1 MKEIFDSYTK
11 LLYSCFL
18 YDINIFSQAW
28 LYIPLLIPAFFY
40 FVFMWFKWS
49 FLFLPIWMP
58 IYLSIKGLT
67 GLFSIKVR
75 DSSKNKIDE
84 KRN

>member
-1 MKEIFDSYTK
+1 MKEIAEQYAK
-11 LLYSCFL
+11 FL
-18 YDINIFSQAW
+18 FEYFQYDVSIFSNGW
-28 LYIPLLIPAFFY
+28 MYYLLLIPAFFY

-58 IYLSIKGLT
+58 IYLSIKGLR
-67 GLFSIKVR
+67 GLFSIKIR
-75 DSSKNKIDE
+75 DNSKNKTEE